1 MFKDICIFLKVWFD
15 FFKPWLMIASGV
27 ILAIIYMIPGLNFL
41 ILPAVTVF
49 FILTFLTI
57 N

>member
-1 MFKDICIFLKVWFD
+1 MKNVLIFLKVWFD
-15 FFKPWLMIASGV
+15 FFKPWLMIASGI
-27 ILAIIYMIPGLNFL
+27 ILAIIYMIPGLNAFL
-41 ILPAVTVF
+41 LPAIALF